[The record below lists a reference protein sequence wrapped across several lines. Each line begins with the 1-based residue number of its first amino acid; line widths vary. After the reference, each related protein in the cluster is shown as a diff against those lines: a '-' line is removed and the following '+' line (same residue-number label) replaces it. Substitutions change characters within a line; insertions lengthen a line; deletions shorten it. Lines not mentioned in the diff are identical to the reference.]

1 MYLEDG
7 GVLVI
12 WQKNII
18 LSVRR
23 CIIGKRLYK
32 EHWRER
38 TIRHVPFEYKDC
50 RLEIIRGAGLNSCF
64 F

>member
-7 GVLVI
+7 GPGYLAKEYNTLCASLYYRKEAI
-12 WQKNII
+12 
-18 LSVRR
+18 
-23 CIIGKRLYK
+23 YK

-38 TIRHVPFEYKDC
+38 TIRNVPFEYKDC